1 MPKVI
6 KKKVNYPATLATGF
20 LKRSF
25 LETSGWLRLPA
36 LGVPLPSTTAG
47 VKEPELT
54 KLWPKNWRKNFMAK
68 KQALGRG
75 FEALI
80 PKDIDASILEEDK
93 HRVQK
98 ILISDIKPSPTQ
110 PRREFDQAALSEL
123 SKSIEQH
130 GVVQPIIVVR
140 NKNGYL
146 IVAGERRWRAARDAG
161 LKELPAIVRSL
172 QELEQIELSLIEN
185 IQRVDLS
192 PLEQGLAVYK
202 LQQQFNLTLEDI
214 AVKLGKAPSTVSNL
228 TRLLQ
233 LPESARQALADGKI
247 SEGHARAILALKGDE
262 TKQERL
268 LSSILNNGWTVR
280 QAEQFVVA
288 AKRGAPVTQATKH
301 TESKTE
307 LTEKI
312 GQKLGTDVKIKNT
325 AKGGQLIITF
335 KDDNHLAELAKKLQ
349 NS

>member
-1 MPKVI
+1 
-6 KKKVNYPATLATGF
+6 
-20 LKRSF
+20 
-25 LETSGWLRLPA
+25 
-36 LGVPLPSTTAG
+36 
-47 VKEPELT
+47 
-54 KLWPKNWRKNFMAK
+54 MAK

-233 LPESARQALADGKI
+233 LPEPARQALKGGKI
-247 SEGHARAILALKGDE
+247 NEGHARAILALRGDSA
-262 TKQERL
+262 KQAEL
-268 LSSILNNGWTVR
+268 LGSVLNNGWTVR
-280 QAEQFVVA
+280 QAEQFAVA
-288 AKRGAPVTQATKH
+288 AKKGHTADSAKH
-301 TESKTE
+301 RTASQTE
-307 LTEKI
+307 LTRQI
-312 GQKLGTDVKIKNT
+312 GRKLGSDVKIKHT
-325 AKGGQLIITF
+325 ARGGQLIIGF
-335 KDDNHLAELAKKLQ
+335 KDDQDLQRLAQKLQ
-349 NS
+349 NTAE